1 VALDTYSITI
11 LAVNT
16 ISPQRRGVMD
26 APSSSASDATTA
38 WFNKRPGEMS
48 IKELRLAISNAG
60 LRTDTDGF
68 VEKSEFVSLLESYL
82 TDINGQDECPVCLEV
97 LNLGVKTIRLPCH
110 HLMCESC
117 LCSIV
122 SRENL
127 SCTCPLCR
135 ESVSET
141 ALAIGMKNAG
151 YTAAV
156 LLGGYQGN
164 DGDEIFDSAEAQYRE
179 ALRKEPH
186 HVGFLTT
193 LADMVL
199 EKGDIREADM
209 LCRRAIYFDS
219 SCPFGFATLARV
231 YVARDQPEQALDC
244 YKKALALREIPD
256 VLSNMVS

>member
-1 VALDTYSITI
+1 VKVIQA
-11 LAVNT
+11 
-16 ISPQRRGVMD
+16 SPMMT
-26 APSSSASDATTA
+26 AA

-48 IKELRLAISNAG
+48 MKELKLAISNAG
-60 LRTDTDGF
+60 LRADTDGF
-68 VEKSEFVSLLESYL
+68 VEKSEFIALLESYL

-97 LNLGVKTIRLPCH
+97 LNLSVKTIRLPCH

-164 DGDEIFDSAEAQYRE
+164 NGDEIFDRAEAQFRE

-186 HVGFLTT
+186 NVGFLTT

-199 EKGDIREADM
+199 DKGETREAEL
-209 LCRRAIYFDS
+209 LCRRAIYFD
-219 SCPFGFATLARV
+219 PQDPIGFATLARV
-231 YVARDQPEQALDC
+231 YKETDKSEQALDC
-244 YKKALALREIPD
+244 YKKSLALREIPD
-256 VLSNMVS
+256 VRSNMVTGLHFF

>member
-1 VALDTYSITI
+1 
-11 LAVNT
+11 
-16 ISPQRRGVMD
+16 
-26 APSSSASDATTA
+26 
-38 WFNKRPGEMS
+38 
-48 IKELRLAISNAG
+48 
-60 LRTDTDGF
+60 
-68 VEKSEFVSLLESYL
+68 
-82 TDINGQDECPVCLEV
+82 
-97 LNLGVKTIRLPCH
+97 
-110 HLMCESC
+110 
-117 LCSIV
+117 
-122 SRENL
+122 
-127 SCTCPLCR
+127 
-135 ESVSET
+135 
-141 ALAIGMKNAG
+141 MKNAG

-164 DGDEIFDSAEAQYRE
+164 DGDEIFDRAEAQYRE

-231 YVARDQPEQALDC
+231 YVARDQPEHALDC

>member
-1 VALDTYSITI
+1 
-11 LAVNT
+11 
-16 ISPQRRGVMD
+16 M
-26 APSSSASDATTA
+26 
-38 WFNKRPGEMS
+38 
-48 IKELRLAISNAG
+48 
-60 LRTDTDGF
+60 
-68 VEKSEFVSLLESYL
+68 
-82 TDINGQDECPVCLEV
+82 
-97 LNLGVKTIRLPCH
+97 
-110 HLMCESC
+110 
-117 LCSIV
+117 
-122 SRENL
+122 
-127 SCTCPLCR
+127 
-135 ESVSET
+135 
-141 ALAIGMKNAG
+141 AIGMKNAG

-164 DGDEIFDSAEAQYRE
+164 DGDEIFDRAEAQYRE

-231 YVARDQPEQALDC
+231 YVARDQPEHALDC